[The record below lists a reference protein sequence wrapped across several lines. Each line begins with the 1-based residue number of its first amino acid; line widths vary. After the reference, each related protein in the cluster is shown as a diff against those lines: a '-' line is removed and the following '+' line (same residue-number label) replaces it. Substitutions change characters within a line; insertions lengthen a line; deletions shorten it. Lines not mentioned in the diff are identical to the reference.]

1 MIWLLDTNMLIFAAR
16 DRPRETRRRI
26 REVSPDDVAVSS
38 VSIAELWFGAEKSED
53 PDRKRAAWKRFLE
66 PFSVLPFDRPA
77 AEKHA
82 HLRFLMRHK
91 PIGERDLLVA
101 AIASAHG
108 LTVVTHNLAEFSR
121 VPGLKVEDWSSPTAP
136 R

>member
-16 DRPRETRRRI
+16 DRPKAVRRRL
-26 REVSPDDVAVSS
+26 REVSPDDVVVTT
-38 VSIAELWFGAEKSED
+38 VSIAELWFGAEKSEE
-53 PDRKRAAWKRFLE
+53 PDRKKAAWRKFLE
-66 PFSVLPFDRPA
+66 PFAVLAFDMPA

-82 HLRFLMRHK
+82 HLRFLLRHE

-108 LTVVTHNLAEFSR
+108 LTVVTNNLAEFSR
-121 VPGLKVEDWSSPTAP
+121 VPGLKVEDWSSSGT